1 MRFRRATAILGPV
14 QDERIYKVLL
24 PLLLVAFVVSS
35 IGKDKTLGQGG
46 TYWIGASGW
55 FAFGVLLLTTIVF
68 TVVVAIRAVA
78 RRPKGRMLPDIED
91 ARSQRLALR
100 RKD

>member
-1 MRFRRATAILGPV
+1 MLNTPG
-14 QDERIYKVLL
+14 RIYKVLL

-35 IGKDKTLGQGG
+35 IGNDKTPSQGG

-55 FAFGVLLLTTIVF
+55 FAFGVLLLSTIVF

-78 RRPKGRMLPDIED
+78 RRPKG
-91 ARSQRLALR
+91 SQAP
-100 RKD
+100 